1 MLSRIA
7 ELVYWIG
14 RFTERAEGVSKMVSS
29 YHYSA
34 TQLGSLEDRSG
45 IHDLIAAFGEHAD
58 TEGYT
63 FRSTANW
70 WVMAPTNPTS
80 VLSCIR
86 NAREN
91 ARRAREVLSL
101 EVWESLNGTAA
112 AIESMVAAGAPY
124 EIVAEQVP
132 NHTRALAGVVETTTP
147 RDEAWEVWRLGTMLE
162 RAAMTL
168 RAVLIGAEAEERLPA
183 DDPLALHA
191 WSVTLRACSALDAY
205 RRTSLAVP
213 HGPAVVTL
221 LLQSATCPRSVAFAL
236 REVQSVVPFESQ
248 SLREAERARDMVSQP
263 LGHGDGQIVALTDEL
278 LDACDRIHAAV
289 IDGWKGGWESA

>member
-14 RFTERAEGVSKMVSS
+14 RFIERAEDVSKMVSS

-34 TQLGSLEDRSG
+34 TQLGSLEERSG
-45 IHDLIAAFGEHAD
+45 LHDLIAAFGEHED
-58 TEGYT
+58 VETST

-70 WVMAPTNPTS
+70 WVTAPTNPTS

-86 NAREN
+86 GAREN

-101 EVWESLNGTAA
+101 DVWESLNGTASTL
-112 AIESMVAAGAPY
+112 ESLISAGASY
-124 EIVAEQVP
+124 EVVADRVP
-132 NHTRALAGVVETTTP
+132 GYTRALFGVVETTTP
-147 RDEAWEVWRLGTMLE
+147 RDEAWEVFRLGTMLE

-168 RAVLIGAEAEERLPA
+168 RAVLIGAEAVERLPD

-191 WSVTLRACSALDAY
+191 WTVTLRACSALDAY
-205 RRTSLAVP
+205 RRTSVAVP

-221 LLQSATCPRSVAFAL
+221 LLQSVTCPRSVLFAL
-236 REVQSVVPFESQ
+236 REVQSVVPFGSEALHQ
-248 SLREAERARDMVSQP
+248 TGLARELLSAP
-263 LGHGDGQIVALTDEL
+263 LDHSEGTISMLADRL
-278 LDACDRIHAAV
+278 LDACDQIHAA
-289 IDGWKGGWESA
+289 IIEGWRGGWETA

>member
-45 IHDLIAAFGEHAD
+45 LHDLIAAFGEHA
-58 TEGYT
+58 EHEEST
-63 FRSTANW
+63 FRSTAKW
-70 WVMAPTNPTS
+70 WVVAPSNPTS

-112 AIESMVAAGAPY
+112 AIENMVAAGAPY

-132 NHTRALAGVVETTTP
+132 DRMRALSGVVETTTP
-147 RDEAWEVWRLGTMLE
+147 RDEVWEVFRLGTMLE

-168 RAVLIGAEAEERLPA
+168 RAVLIGAEAVERLPV

-191 WSVTLRACSALDAY
+191 WTVTLRACSALDAY

-213 HGPAVVTL
+213 HGPSVVTL
-221 LLQSATCPRSVAFAL
+221 LLQSAPCPRSVAFAL
-236 REVQSVVPFESQ
+236 REAQSVIPFESHAF
-248 SLREAERARDMVSQP
+248 REAESAREMVSGP
-263 LGHGDGQIVALTDEL
+263 LAHGDGQIVALADSL
-278 LDACDRIHAAV
+278 LDSCDRIHAAV

>member
-34 TQLGSLEDRSG
+34 TQLGSLEQRTG
-45 IHDLIAAFGEHAD
+45 LHDLIAAFGEHTDGKAS
-58 TEGYT
+58 T

-70 WVMAPTNPTS
+70 WVLAPTNPTS

-86 NAREN
+86 SAREN

-112 AIESMVAAGAPY
+112 ALEALVARGASY
-124 EIVAEQVP
+124 EAVAEQVP
-132 NHTRALAGVVETTTP
+132 GYTRALAGVVETTTP
-147 RDEAWEVWRLGTMLE
+147 RDEAWEVLRLGTMLE

-168 RAVLIGAEAEERLPA
+168 RAVLIGAESAERLPA

-191 WSVTLRACSALDAY
+191 WTVTLRACSALDAY
-205 RRTSLAVP
+205 RRTSVVIPNGSAVL
-213 HGPAVVTL
+213 TL
-221 LLQSATCPRSVAFAL
+221 LLQSATCPRSVLFAL
-236 REVQSVVPFESQ
+236 REVQSVVAFGSQ
-248 SLREAERARDMVSQP
+248 ALREAGRAREMVSEP
-263 LGHGDGQIVALTDEL
+263 LDHTEDRVLTLTGEL
-278 LDACDRIHAAV
+278 LEACDRIHAAV
-289 IDGWKGGWESA
+289 VGEWRGGWDTP

>member
-1 MLSRIA
+1 VLSRIA

-34 TQLGSLEDRSG
+34 TQLGSLEGRSG
-45 IHDLIAAFGEHAD
+45 LHDLIAAFGEHTDEQAS
-58 TEGYT
+58 T
-63 FRSTANW
+63 FRTTANW
-70 WVMAPTNPTS
+70 WVLAPSNPTS

-101 EVWESLNGTAA
+101 EVWESLSGTAA
-112 AIESMVAAGAPY
+112 ALEAMVAAGAPY
-124 EIVAEQVP
+124 EVVAEQVP
-132 NHTRALAGVVETTTP
+132 GYTRALSGVVETTTP
-147 RDEAWEVWRLGTMLE
+147 RDEAWEVFRLGTMLE

-168 RAVLIGAEAEERLPA
+168 RAVLIGAEAVERVPA

-191 WSVTLRACSALDAY
+191 WTVTLRACSALDAY
-205 RRTSLAVP
+205 RRTSLAIP
-213 HGPAVVTL
+213 HGPAVLAL
-221 LLQSATCPRSVAFAL
+221 LLQSGTCPRSVLFAL

-248 SLREAERARDMVSQP
+248 ALREAGRAREMVSAP
-263 LGHGDGQIVALTDEL
+263 LDHADGKVQALAGEL
-278 LDACDRIHAAV
+278 LDACDRIHSAV
-289 IDGWKGGWESA
+289 VGEWRGGWDTP

>member
-34 TQLGSLEDRSG
+34 TQLGSLEEASG
-45 IHDLIAAFGEHAD
+45 LHDLIAAFGEHAD
-58 TEGYT
+58 EGAAT

-70 WVMAPTNPTS
+70 WVLAPTNPTS

-86 NAREN
+86 SAREN

-101 EVWESLNGTAA
+101 EVWESLNGTASA
-112 AIESMVAAGAPY
+112 LEAMVAAGAPY

-132 NHTRALAGVVETTTP
+132 GYTRALSGVVETTTP
-147 RDEAWEVWRLGTMLE
+147 RDEAWEVFRLGTMLE

-168 RAVLIGAEAEERLPA
+168 RAVFLGAEAVERLPA

-191 WSVTLRACSALDAY
+191 WTLTLRACSALDAY
-205 RRTSLAVP
+205 RRTSVVVP
-213 HGPAVVTL
+213 HGPEVVSL
-221 LLQSATCPRSVAFAL
+221 LLQSTTCPRSVLFAL
-236 REVQSVVPFESQ
+236 REVQSVVPFGSQ
-248 SLREAERARDMVSQP
+248 ALREAGRAREMVSEP
-263 LGHGDGQIVALTDEL
+263 LDHTDGSILTLADRL
-278 LDACDRIHAAV
+278 LDSCDRIHAAV
-289 IDGWKGGWESA
+289 VDEWRGGWHTS

>member
-14 RFTERAEGVSKMVSS
+14 RFTERAEGVSKMISS

-34 TQLGSLEDRSG
+34 TQLGSLEGRSG
-45 IHDLIAAFGEHAD
+45 IHDLIAAFGEH
-58 TEGYT
+58 TEDESST
-63 FRSTANW
+63 FRSTATW
-70 WVMAPTNPTS
+70 WVLTPTNPTS

-86 NAREN
+86 SAREN

-112 AIESMVAAGAPY
+112 ALEAMVAAGAPY
-124 EIVAEQVP
+124 EVVAEHVP
-132 NHTRALAGVVETTTP
+132 GYTRALAGVVETTTP
-147 RDEAWEVWRLGTMLE
+147 RDEAWEVLRLGTMLE

-168 RAVLIGAEAEERLPA
+168 RAVLIGAEAVERLPT

-191 WSVTLRACSALDAY
+191 WTVTLRACSALDAY
-205 RRTSLAVP
+205 RRTSVVIP
-213 HGPAVVTL
+213 NGPAVLTL
-221 LLQSATCPRSVAFAL
+221 LLQSSTCPRSVLFAL
-236 REVQSVVPFESQ
+236 REVQSVVPFGSQ
-248 SLREAERARDMVSQP
+248 ALREAGRAREIVSEP
-263 LGHGDGQIVALTDEL
+263 LDQGDGKIHTLADEL

-289 IDGWKGGWESA
+289 VGEWKGGWDTP